1 MQPIF
6 NEQIKMWSDLGY
18 PLPIEKNKMSGAIP
32 LALDNGRFKIGIMPL
47 QILKGKVVL
56 YFKKGDNI

>member
-18 PLPIEKNKMSGAIP
+18 PLPIEEGTYSDVS
-32 LALDNGRFKIGIMPL
+32 LFFL
-47 QILKGKVVL
+47 
-56 YFKKGDNI
+56 